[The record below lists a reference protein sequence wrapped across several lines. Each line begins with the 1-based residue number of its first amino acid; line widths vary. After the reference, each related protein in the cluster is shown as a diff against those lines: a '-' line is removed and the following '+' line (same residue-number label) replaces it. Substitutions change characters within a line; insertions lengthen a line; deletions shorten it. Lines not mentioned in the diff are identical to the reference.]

1 MAGSG
6 SVRVSPGVSH
16 PDLSCV
22 AKARGLPQ
30 PSSGQRGSQRSG
42 MGSGQAQT
50 PSSEVDSPSP
60 TGIVASVSSPKS
72 AAAQKAKS
80 KAKAKRLLAAEDSLG
95 APFCEYE
102 IYCRTFGC
110 EWRDLENDISHENV
124 KYEIMNPP
132 KYS

>member
-1 MAGSG
+1 MTGSG

-42 MGSGQAQT
+42 IGSGQAQT

-95 APFCEYE
+95 APFCDYEYE
-102 IYCRTFGC
+102 I
-110 EWRDLENDISHENV
+110 
-124 KYEIMNPP
+124 
-132 KYS
+132 